1 MIKNKKVYIILALF
15 IILITALSVKKVM
28 QNDIFFTIATGRE
41 ILANGYDNMDHL
53 ILYNTTGFTGIY
65 IFVMIIAVITMFSLF
80 YILIKQKNNVV
91 LAFIATV
98 CSSILMAGIGT
109 FTARAQII
117 SYLLLLLEVFLIE
130 RLLTTN
136 KNRYYIYLFLISVF
150 IVNFHASVW
159 PVTIILVMPFLA
171 EAILSKIIKKKKN
184 IKLII
189 EDLKIKPLII
199 TLILLLIGSFLSP
212 IGTFT
217 HIYMFKVMPTIS
229 SEFILELQPTN
240 LLTSVG
246 MCSML
251 VVYVIIALATK
262 AKIKVRDLL
271 LFFGLFIMAIL
282 AVRNQSF
289 FFIIGMIPLA
299 RLVNNFFETYD
310 NEKLLEKLICKLN
323 KNSILALLGVF
334 ILICMLPNIVQRTKE
349 EYVDKTAYPVDATE
363 YILNNLDYQNMRIYD
378 HFNFGSYL
386 EFKGIKTF
394 IDSRCEVYCR
404 EFNNV
409 DILEDWYLVV
419 NGQKHYD
426 DLFDKYDIDYAIV
439 YNTER
444 INTYLNKDENYH
456 KLYEDDYF
464 SIYERK

>member
-1 MIKNKKVYIILALF
+1 M
-15 IILITALSVKKVM
+15 
-28 QNDIFFTIATGRE
+28 G
-41 ILANGYDNMDHL
+41 
-53 ILYNTTGFTGIY
+53 
-65 IFVMIIAVITMFSLF
+65 
-80 YILIKQKNNVV
+80 
-91 LAFIATV
+91 
-98 CSSILMAGIGT
+98 
-109 FTARAQII
+109 
-117 SYLLLLLEVFLIE
+117 
-130 RLLTTN
+130 
-136 KNRYYIYLFLISVF
+136 
-150 IVNFHASVW
+150 
-159 PVTIILVMPFLA
+159 
-171 EAILSKIIKKKKN
+171 
-184 IKLII
+184 
-189 EDLKIKPLII
+189 
-199 TLILLLIGSFLSP
+199 
-212 IGTFT
+212 
-217 HIYMFKVMPTIS
+217 
-229 SEFILELQPTN
+229 
-240 LLTSVG
+240 
-246 MCSML
+246 
-251 VVYVIIALATK
+251 
-262 AKIKVRDLL
+262 
-271 LFFGLFIMAIL
+271 IL

-310 NEKLLEKLICKLN
+310 NEKLLEKLISKLN

-334 ILICMLPNIVQRTKE
+334 ILIFMLPNIVQRTKE

-409 DILEDWYLVV
+409 DILEDWYHVV
-419 NGQKHYD
+419 NGEMHYD

-444 INTYLNKDENYH
+444 INTYLNKDENYN